1 MEAAPSIRQA
11 VPGDYVKLKEIVDL
25 SFPRFFRFFA
35 NHSLS
40 SDEGKSLISEDKGA
54 ALGFAKL
61 IEFNVGG
68 DKYGCIL
75 WLAVHP
81 VHRRKGVASALVK
94 AGADTLKQ
102 DGAKAVFASVQ
113 RRNKASLATF
123 SREGFGQAGF
133 LGLWRLFS
141 WRVFVFYRGIWFA
154 PGEVVLMQG
163 VRYKLP

>member
-1 MEAAPSIRQA
+1 MDTTPLIRQA
-11 VPGDYVKLKEIVDL
+11 TANDLTKLKEIVDL
-25 SFPRFFRFFA
+25 SFPKFFRFFA

-40 SDEGKSLISEDKGA
+40 SDEGKTLISEDQGA

-68 DKYGCIL
+68 GKYGCIL
-75 WLAVHP
+75 WLAVYP
-81 VHRRKGVASALVK
+81 MHRRKGIASALVK
-94 AGADTLKQ
+94 AGAETLKQ
-102 DGAKAVFASVQ
+102 DGAKAVFASVK

-123 SREGFGQAGF
+123 GMEGFVQAGF

-163 VRYKLP
+163 VR